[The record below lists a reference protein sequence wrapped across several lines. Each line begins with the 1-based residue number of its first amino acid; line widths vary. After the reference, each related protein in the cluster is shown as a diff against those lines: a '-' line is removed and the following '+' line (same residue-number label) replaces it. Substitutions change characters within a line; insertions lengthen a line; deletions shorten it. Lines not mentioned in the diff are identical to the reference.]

1 MWFFRDIVFPIVIAL
16 LVLALIIFVLNL
28 VLRFFR
34 LDIPIIRIVGLVG
47 IWYYVGPIIY
57 NWLITKVIVVPREGI
72 RILYMPIQAIIEV
85 FENFM

>member
-72 RILYMPIQAIIEV
+72 RILYMPIQVIIEA
-85 FENFM
+85 FEKLV